1 MPKTELNQVYKTC
14 YRASEAR
21 PALVQVPEMNCLV
34 ISGEGH
40 TDGPAFLEAVKVLG
54 ALAHTLKMHLRQL
67 NPRLETTDMPLEV
80 ARMQDPESQLYSWH
94 MLIAQPDEITP
105 EMLQLALEEIA
116 SHFDPATLARV
127 RLRRRSEDTCVQM
140 LHLGAQAHV
149 QETMAHIRSFG
160 SARGLV
166 LRQDAYEIY
175 LNDPATT
182 RPENMRTILRAS
194 VLSTR

>member
-1 MPKTELNQVYKTC
+1 
-14 YRASEAR
+14 
-21 PALVQVPEMNCLV
+21 V
-34 ISGEGH
+34 IAGEGR
-40 TDGPAFLEAVKVLG
+40 TDGPAFLDAVKVLA
-54 ALAHTLKMHLRQL
+54 ALAHALKMQLRRV
-67 NPRLETTDMPLEV
+67 NPRLETVEMPLEV
-80 ARMQDPESQLYSWH
+80 ERTLDSESQLYSWH
-94 MLIAQPDEITP
+94 MLIAQPDEVTP
-105 EMLQLALEEIA
+105 DMLRLAMEEIA
-116 SHFDPATLARV
+116 SHYAPATLARV

-166 LRQDAYEIY
+166 LRPDAYEIY

-182 RPENMRTILRAS
+182 RPENMRTILRAA